1 MAKKAAKSRAP
12 KAAKAKRTRK
22 TRPIESELKPNLS
35 PEHKEKL
42 KEYQTLAG
50 DKLLGFRQFYT
61 WYLKNSKGKG
71 KTASVVEDPNIK
83 LIQDVLSKLKQ
94 DHASFRILREG
105 YLIKTGR
112 ATKGREGP
120 QFKIEA
126 GPKKPPAKKA

>member
-1 MAKKAAKSRAP
+1 MAKKTAKQSAP

-22 TRPIESELKPNLS
+22 TRPTESELKPNLS

-61 WYLKNSKGKG
+61 WYIQNSKGKG
-71 KTASVVEDPNIK
+71 KTASVAEDPNIK
-83 LIQDVLSKLKQ
+83 LIQDALIRVKQ
-94 DHASFRILREG
+94 GHASFRIQRGG
-105 YLIKTGR
+105 YLIKSGR

-120 QFKIEA
+120 QFIVE
-126 GPKKPPAKKA
+126 PASKTKA

>member
-1 MAKKAAKSRAP
+1 M
-12 KAAKAKRTRK
+12 
-22 TRPIESELKPNLS
+22 
-35 PEHKEKL
+35 
-42 KEYQTLAG
+42 
-50 DKLLGFRQFYT
+50 
-61 WYLKNSKGKG
+61 
-71 KTASVVEDPNIK
+71 EDPNIK